1 MIIYLLKVFFMDNG
15 VIIAK
20 QVFGW
25 RETSRY
31 TILDLGTM
39 PNAIVVKVEEG
50 GSKYLISLRSY
61 FSFPE
66 NYYAM
71 RFDTK
76 EEAIKQ
82 SCDYLSVWLQ
92 ELNSQLFINNI

>member
-39 PNAIVVKVEEG
+39 PNAIVVKIEEQG
-50 GSKYLISLRSY
+50 TKYLISLRSY

-66 NYYAM
+66 DYYAM

-76 EEAIKQ
+76 EEAIKK

-92 ELNSQLFINNI
+92 ELNSQLFINNK

>member
-1 MIIYLLKVFFMDNG
+1 MGEKDMNEIIGK
-15 VIIAK
+15 K
-20 QVFGW
+20 VFGW
-25 RETSRY
+25 RETGTY

-39 PNAIVVKVEEG
+39 PNAIVIKVEEQ

-71 RFDTK
+71 RFETK

-82 SCDYLSVWLQ
+82 SCDYLSLWLQ
-92 ELNSQLFINNI
+92 ELNSQLFNQNYGNVCIEK